1 MTPLP
6 TIASIKRAV
15 ATHYDL
21 PLEAMTRRCK
31 LPEEAHP
38 RQVAMC
44 LSRRLTN
51 HSVTIIGRVFERD
64 HSTVSTGVAAAEKRC
79 HNDRAVALAM
89 RRLTLELV
97 RR

>member
-6 TIASIKRAV
+6 TIASIKQAV
-15 ATHYDL
+15 AAHYNL
-21 PLEAMTRRCK
+21 PLEAMTRRCR
-31 LPEEAHP
+31 LWEEVHP

-44 LSRRLTN
+44 LSRRLTE
-51 HSVTIIGRVFERD
+51 HSSPTIGRLFQRD
-64 HSTVSTGVAAAEKRC
+64 HSTVLTGVAAAERRC
-79 HNDRAVALAM
+79 RNNPEVASAM